1 MLSLAA
7 SAIMV
12 GLVFLFAVFAPSFEG
27 DELKAEAQAVNF
39 ISYRNAVNA
48 YALEHKTEGVV
59 PDADLNLP
67 EEFSDMPWSNLVVWE
82 EDELRCYVYGPG
94 SAGLMNAVSEL
105 LPSAAVGWNDNGRLV
120 RNGPSLA
127 LPDVI
132 GNRNIVS
139 VIVVDKVG
147 GL

>member
-7 SAIMV
+7 SALMI

-27 DELKAEAQAVNF
+27 EELKAEAQAVNYLA
-39 ISYRNAVNA
+39 YRNAVNA

-59 PDADLNLP
+59 PDLAA
-67 EEFSDMPWSNLVVWE
+67 MPWSNLVVWE
-82 EDELRCYVYGPG
+82 ENELRCYVYGPG